1 MVRGQEQSNPRGDRK
16 PTLEDV
22 ARVAGV
28 SRALV
33 SIVIRGAAGAS
44 VETRSRV
51 LAIAEEVGYRPDV
64 RARMLAR
71 ASTKLIGVTYVV
83 PSMHHADL
91 VSLIYAAA
99 EEAGYEVILSGKTQ
113 HHDDRRAVNTLLGYR
128 CDALLLLGP
137 AQSEPEL
144 NTLASSLPIVIVGR
158 RMVHPVGTL
167 DTIRTD
173 DDDGL
178 RLAVEHLVS
187 LGHERIA
194 HVDGGRGIR
203 ASDRRR
209 GYRVSMARAG
219 LRAHIRVLAG
229 DETSDA
235 GRRAGAE
242 LLALDPRPSAV
253 IAYNDDCAW
262 GVMRAIADAGLSVPG
277 DISVV
282 GYDASQ
288 LLRLGPHELTTVR
301 QDVETMAKLS
311 VDRAIARLHGLTPAN
326 PNVVLSP
333 SFVKGETTGPAASTS
348 ESEPGS

>member
-1 MVRGQEQSNPRGDRK
+1 MEPDQVGSSPRTDRK

-22 ARVAGV
+22 ARAAGV

-44 VETRSRV
+44 DETRSRV
-51 LAIAEEVGYRPDV
+51 LAVVQELGYRPDV

-71 ASTKLIGVTYVV
+71 SSTKLIGVTYVV
-83 PSMHHADL
+83 SSMHHADL
-91 VSLIYAAA
+91 VSLIYAGA
-99 EEAGYEVILSGKTQ
+99 ERVGYEVILSGKTQ

-128 CDALLLLGP
+128 CEALLLLGP
-137 AQSEPEL
+137 AQSEQEL
-144 NTLASSLPIVIVGR
+144 NMLASSLPVVIVGR
-158 RMVHPVGTL
+158 RMIHPIGSI

-173 DDDGL
+173 DDAGL
-178 RLAVEHLVS
+178 RLAVDHLVG

-209 GYRVSMARAG
+209 AYRASMKRAG
-219 LRAHIRVLAG
+219 LQSNIRVLAG
-229 DETSDA
+229 DETADA
-235 GRRAGAE
+235 GRRAGVA
-242 LLALDPRPSAV
+242 LLNLDPRPSAV

-262 GVMRAIADAGLSVPG
+262 GVMRAVVDAGLSVPG
-277 DISVV
+277 DVSVV

-311 VDRAIARLHGLTPAN
+311 VDRAIARLMGTAQSE

-333 SFVKGETTGPAASTS
+333 SFVRGETTGRAASSGT
-348 ESEPGS
+348 PRA